1 MIRWTIKDGEKTNGR
16 ELLMR
21 KKMKITR
28 LIPLFAILLAFG
40 ACKKESENIFNMFED
55 VKVTFHDN
63 SEYAI
68 VEDAVVN
75 DGDSVHIYFT
85 VTSAKEEMMAVVVD
99 STNGTGT
106 WSTRQILVTGDN
118 RHSYSGVVKFKMQR
132 DGKMTFRFYAL
143 NDMNV
148 YIGDGY
154 TSITVEGAPSYT
166 LFADRRLYA
175 PVEGEDNPSFLSL
188 STGKTYSY
196 SEAAAVSD
204 QIDFGIDTIYD
215 TRDIYSTYLVYNLYA
230 LTVDDYP
237 VPFYDVSG
245 WTKRETKFSAPI
257 TASNNYNTFTR
268 TLVSASKIEQQA
280 SGQTINREQT
290 DGVIYT
296 EGLGATRM
304 IYFQTPEGKYG
315 VIYVNQATRDQ
326 QDRYYVSMDIKI
338 QK

>member
-1 MIRWTIKDGEKTNGR
+1 MMTTIKFKR
-16 ELLMR
+16 YL
-21 KKMKITR
+21 
-28 LIPLFAILLAFG
+28 PLFFTLLVFS
-40 ACKKESENIFNMFED
+40 ACKVESENIFNMFDD

-85 VTSAKEEMMAVVVD
+85 VTSAKEDMMMVVVD

-106 WSTRQILVTGDN
+106 WSTRDIPITGSD
-118 RHSYSGVVKFKMQR
+118 RRSYSGVVKFKMQR

-166 LFADRRLYA
+166 LFPDRRLYA

-196 SEAAAVSD
+196 SEAATVSD
-204 QIDFGIDTIYD
+204 QIDFGIDTIFD
-215 TRDIYSTYLVYNLYA
+215 NRPQYSTERVYNLYA
-230 LTVDDYP
+230 LTVDEYP
-237 VPFYDVSG
+237 VPYYDVSG
-245 WTKRETKFSAPI
+245 WTKRETKFSAPV
-257 TASNNYNTFTR
+257 TASNAYNTFTR
-268 TLVSASKIEQQA
+268 TLVSANRIEEVA
-280 SGQTINREQT
+280 ANQTINREQT

-296 EGLGATRM
+296 EGLAAGRM
-304 IYFQTPEGKYG
+304 IYFRTPEGKYG
-315 VIYVNQATRDQ
+315 AIYVNQATRDQ
-326 QDRYYVSMDIKI
+326 QNRYYVSMDIKI